1 MKRRN
6 HFEKPSERKAR
17 EKAEAVRRARKLAR
31 KRAQGT
37 GGEIFVLD
45 MGAPVKIHDVARQLI
60 ELSGYRP
67 GVDIDI
73 EFVGLRPGEKLFEEL
88 QHSEETH
95 EPTPHPRVLRL
106 KNGPGGN
113 GATPAAAWLG
123 ELREAIG
130 AETPAQLRTRLHS
143 LVPEYTPFE
152 G

>member
-1 MKRRN
+1 VLQ
-6 HFEKPSERKAR
+6 A
-17 EKAEAVRRARKLAR
+17 AT
-31 KRAQGT
+31 QGT

-45 MGAPVKIHDVARQLI
+45 MGAPVKIQDVARQLI

-67 GVDIDI
+67 GVDIEI

-95 EPTPHPRVLRL
+95 EPTRHPRVLRL
-106 KNGPGGN
+106 KNVPGKIGV
-113 GATPAAAWLG
+113 APASVWLG
-123 ELREAIG
+123 DLVSAIG
-130 AETPAQLRTRLHS
+130 TETPAQLRARLRT